1 MASIGFTVTDITH
14 PEPLLLAYQPAYNA
28 DPDGDS
34 DGTSISVARPVPTP
48 MFIADL
54 DGTSAVVSGSEWQAT
69 ITITLLGAHGQP
81 VADAKVFG
89 DWSYGKDDDC
99 TTDGAGQCDLSSS
112 KLKLAE
118 VSQVAFSVTDI
129 THPEPLVLAYDPA
142 YNADPDGDSDGTTI
156 TVSKPLQ
163 E

>member
-14 PEPLLLAYQPAYNA
+14 PEPLVLAYQAAYNA

-34 DGTSISVARPVPTP
+34 DGTGISMARPVPTP

-69 ITITLLGAHGQP
+69 LSITVLDAHGQP
-81 VADAKVFG
+81 VAAAEVYG
-89 DWSYGKDDDC
+89 DWSYDDDEDC

-118 VSQVAFSVTDI
+118 VSQVTFSVTGI
-129 THPEPLVLAYDPA
+129 THPEPLVLAYQAA
-142 YNADPDGDSDGTTI
+142 YNTDPDGDSDGTAI
-156 TVSKPLQ
+156 VLDQP
-163 E
+163 